1 MVGRQGPSGA
11 RPTAGELLQAFPVCP
26 QPPKGGPQPGNATL
40 QPANVTLQLADV
52 TLQRADATLQ
62 TLNATSQM
70 PDVTGVRDGGSG
82 FTRPFAFATA
92 YTVR

>member
-1 MVGRQGPSGA
+1 M
-11 RPTAGELLQAFPVCP
+11 
-26 QPPKGGPQPGNATL
+26 
-40 QPANVTLQLADV
+40 TLQLADV